1 LPSFLKKVVEF
12 QAQYDEVRFIKT
24 IEFEG
29 VAHHI
34 NNYQQQ
40 QKQLNPKNLRQIE
53 TNHDS

>member
-1 LPSFLKKVVEF
+1 LKKVVEF
-12 QAQYDEVRFIKT
+12 QAQNDEVRFIET